1 VPFLITEA
9 MAAAAAVL
17 LAVACA
23 AAAMIAGGECGRVVH
38 VGEEHRR
45 SMLANGLATAP
56 PMG

>member
-1 VPFLITEA
+1 MPFLITEA

-17 LAVACA
+17 RAVACA

-45 SMLANGLATAP
+45 RMLANGLATAP